1 MLHRRSI
8 RSRSSVPNARLL
20 AALISC
26 LGWSL
31 LGCAG
36 GPSGAKYKPDTLP
49 ATMVAAHRAN
59 SKTIDLSRLA
69 SAVGN
74 NELIDRGDV
83 LDVTIAA
90 GLSDKDVVPLTV
102 RVREDGMADVPV
114 VGQVAVAGLELEEA
128 EAAISARCIERQ
140 LYRAP
145 YVTVT
150 SKKKRVNRVTVVGAV
165 KEPGV
170 YEIPKRTSDLLAA
183 LVSAGGLDEDAGT
196 IVEIRNPMVDRSG
209 RPIGPSNNPGPIAN
223 SEGDG
228 VNAVGFST
236 AGTNAT
242 PAAGSMQTLKVDLI
256 KATKEG
262 TNQYVIHDGGVVMVE
277 KRDPEPVHVLGL
289 VRQPNRYEMPL
300 GQDLRL
306 LDALALAGGVS
317 SPVAN
322 KVYVIRK
329 RPNSSETAIV
339 DLRISDAKQDEK
351 HNLRLSPGDVVSVE
365 QTPATVLID
374 ALRVINF
381 GLGASLPLPGVF

>member
-1 MLHRRSI
+1 MSHRRSN

-20 AALISC
+20 VAFIGC
-26 LGWSL
+26 IGWSC

-36 GPSGAKYKPDTLP
+36 GPTGAKYKPDSLP
-49 ATMVAAHRAN
+49 PTMVAAHRAN

-90 GLSDKDVVPLTV
+90 GLTDKDVVPLTV

-114 VGQVAVAGLELEEA
+114 VGAVAVAGLELEEA

-145 YVTVT
+145 YITVT

-165 KEPGV
+165 KKPGV
-170 YEIPKRTSDLLAA
+170 YEIPKRNSDLLAA
-183 LVSAGGLDEDAGT
+183 IVAAEGLDEDAGT
-196 IVEIRNPMVDRSG
+196 NVEIRNPMVDRSG
-209 RPIGPSNNPGPIAN
+209 RPVSPQPNSGPIAEN
-223 SEGDG
+223 QPDG
-228 VNAVGFST
+228 VNAVGFSS
-236 AGTNAT
+236 AAT
-242 PAAGSMQTLKVDLI
+242 QTSISGSMRTVKVDLI

-262 TNQYVIHDGGVVMVE
+262 TSQYVIEDGGVVMVE
-277 KRDPEPVHVLGL
+277 KRDPEPIHVLGL
-289 VRQPNRYEMPL
+289 VRSPNRYEMPL

-329 RPNSSETAIV
+329 RPNSNETAIV
-339 DLRISDAKQDEK
+339 DLRISDAKQQEQN
-351 HNLRLSPGDVVSVE
+351 NLRLSPGDVISVE
-365 QTPATVLID
+365 QTPATMVVDVLRFVNIG
-374 ALRVINF
+374 I
-381 GLGASLPLPGVF
+381 GASLPLAGLF